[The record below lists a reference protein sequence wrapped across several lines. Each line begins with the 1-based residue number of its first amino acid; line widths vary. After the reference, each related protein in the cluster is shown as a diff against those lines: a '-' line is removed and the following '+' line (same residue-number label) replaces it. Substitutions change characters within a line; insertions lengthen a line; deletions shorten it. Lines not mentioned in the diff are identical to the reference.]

1 MVMNPPAVQET
12 LAQSLGQEDLEKG
25 MATLQDSCLG
35 NSMGRGAWRGTV
47 HGVSKS
53 LTLPSN
59 KLLHTFHMVLPF
71 FFFFE
76 ESSIPFSIMVD
87 PVYILTNCEQDLA

>member
-1 MVMNPPAVQET
+1 MVMNPPAMQET
-12 LAQSLGQEDLEKG
+12 LAQSVGQEDILEKG

-53 LTLPSN
+53 LVLPSN
-59 KLLHTFHMVLPF
+59 KLFHTFPMVLPF
-71 FFFFE
+71 FFFFFFLRKV
-76 ESSIPFSIMVD
+76 PYHF
-87 PVYILTNCEQDLA
+87 P